1 MTLSSNQHLLG
12 GQFADYEKEKSLEPL
27 KNVWAVGGGKGGV
40 GKSLVTA
47 NISICLSLMGYRVT
61 SIDLDLGGAN
71 LHTCL
76 GVPIPEKTL
85 SDFLSRKVS
94 RLEELVTS
102 TPIPNL
108 KIISGAQDE
117 MGIANIKQM
126 HKNKLLSKLDTLDTD
141 FIIFDLGAGTTYNTL
156 DFFIHSSTGIL
167 VVLPEPTSIENTY
180 RFIKSI
186 FHRKLKLVED
196 SLDVEPMIDKVMN
209 SKLGSK
215 NQTPFDLLLEIE
227 ARNPVLGKKLIDEIT
242 KFKPKLIMNQVRTQ
256 ADIDIG
262 FSMKSICKKYFG
274 IDIQYVGYLDYD
286 PTVWQ
291 SVKKRKPL
299 LVEFPQ
305 SKLVSNFDKIVH
317 RLLD

>member
-1 MTLSSNQHLLG
+1 M
-12 GQFADYEKEKSLEPL
+12 
-27 KNVWAVGGGKGGV
+27 
-40 GKSLVTA
+40 
-47 NISICLSLMGYRVT
+47 
-61 SIDLDLGGAN
+61 
-71 LHTCL
+71 
-76 GVPIPEKTL
+76 
-85 SDFLSRKVS
+85 
-94 RLEELVTS
+94 
-102 TPIPNL
+102 
-108 KIISGAQDE
+108 
-117 MGIANIKQM
+117 
-126 HKNKLLSKLDTLDTD
+126 
-141 FIIFDLGAGTTYNTL
+141 
-156 DFFIHSSTGIL
+156 

-186 FHRKLKLVED
+186 FHRKLKLIED
-196 SLDVEPMIDKVMN
+196 SLDVEPMIDRVMN
-209 SKLGSK
+209 AKLGSK
-215 NQTPFDLLLEIE
+215 QCTPFDLLLEVE
-227 ARNPVLGKKLIDEIT
+227 ANNPELGRKLIEEIT